1 MSQNSSV
8 VFNTSMIHPEYRVLT
23 TMLNNYITKET
34 SRAKSRK
41 DVPPGEMSKLLSQV
55 LSFLPEHRKFVW
67 DSNINGI
74 NVRYT
79 GNSEHQYDFWR
90 ENWWPAPNNRESLP
104 HAFVYS
110 VIGVPD
116 MEPQAFYSPQLN
128 TALFVNTEYYGQA
141 KSWALGMAAAILERY
156 YNTHSIHGACAEVEG
171 KGVVI
176 VAPTG
181 TGKTTQVNKLF
192 QHDSGKVVGDDWV
205 YIEHPANLKSGVG
218 HRFKVRQPERRL
230 YVRTENEENEPWL
243 RPILDGCK
251 CENVVVKK
259 ENCQNQKCW
268 DRCQN
273 GERKCVFDE
282 GREWCFYAF
291 GNSRALLPREWMSG
305 EAKVGD
311 SATLN
316 LIALLRRDSTS
327 PAQVNL
333 DPDEA
338 IQVLLEGSYMIRP
351 GAGPKEKW
359 GTMAQEPWYN
369 PYLLVR
375 DDRKQ
380 EEFFRREIES
390 SRCILL
396 NTGVEGIQQT
406 HDRILKELRKAT

>member
-1 MSQNSSV
+1 MA
-8 VFNTSMIHPEYRVLT
+8 
-23 TMLNNYITKET
+23 MLNNYITKET

-41 DVPPGEMSKLLSQV
+41 DVPAEEMKSLLSNA
-55 LSFLPEHRKFVW
+55 LAYLPHYRKFVW
-67 DSNINGI
+67 DANINGI

-90 ENWWPAPNNRESLP
+90 ENWWPSPNNRESLP

-110 VIGVPD
+110 VTGVPD

-141 KSWALGMAAAILERY
+141 KSWALGMAAAILERH
-156 YNTHSIHGACAEVEG
+156 YNTHSIHGACAEIDG
-171 KGVVI
+171 KGAVI

-181 TGKTTQVNKLF
+181 TGKTTQVNKMF
-192 QHDSGKVVGDDWV
+192 QHESGKVVGDDWV
-205 YIEHPANLKSGVG
+205 YIEHPGVLKSGVG
-218 HRFKVRQPERRL
+218 HRFKIRQPERRL

-251 CENVVVKK
+251 CENVVMRK
-259 ENCQNQKCW
+259 EDCQNQQCW
-268 DRCQN
+268 DRCQK
-273 GERKCVFDE
+273 GERRCVFDE

-291 GNSRALLPREWMSG
+291 ANSRALLPREWMRG
-305 EAKVGD
+305 EEKVGD

-316 LIALLRRDSTS
+316 LIALLRRDNTS

-333 DPDEA
+333 DPDDA
-338 IQVLLEGSYMIRP
+338 IKVLLEGSYMIRP

-359 GTMAQEPWYN
+359 GTMAHEPWYN

-375 DDRKQ
+375 DDKKQ

-390 SRCILL
+390 ARCILL
-396 NTGVEGIQQT
+396 NTGVESIQQT
-406 HDRILKELRKAT
+406 HDRIARELKKAS

>member
-1 MSQNSSV
+1 MA
-8 VFNTSMIHPEYRVLT
+8 
-23 TMLNNYITKET
+23 MLNNYITKET

-41 DVPPGEMSKLLSQV
+41 DVPSGEMNKLLSHALTYLQQ
-55 LSFLPEHRKFVW
+55 SRKFVW

-90 ENWWPAPNNRESLP
+90 ENWWPAPNNREALP
-104 HAFVYS
+104 HAFIYS

-116 MEPQAFYSPQLN
+116 MEPHAFYSPQLN

-141 KSWALGMAAAILERY
+141 KSWALGMAAAVLERH
-156 YNTHSIHGACAEVEG
+156 YNTHSIHGACAELDG
-171 KGVVI
+171 RGVVI

-192 QHDSGKVVGDDWV
+192 QHQQGKVIGDDWV
-205 YIEHPANLKSGVG
+205 YIEHPLNLKSGADY
-218 HRFKVRQPERRL
+218 RFAVRQPERRL

-251 CENVVVKK
+251 CENVVVRKQD
-259 ENCQNQKCW
+259 CQNQLCW
-268 DRCQN
+268 DRCEK
-273 GERKCVFDE
+273 GERSCVFDD

-291 GNSRALLPREWMSG
+291 GNSRALLPREWMG
-305 EAKVGD
+305 GDEKVGD
-311 SATLN
+311 SAKLD
-316 LIALLRRDSTS
+316 LLVLLRRDSTS

-333 DPDEA
+333 DPDTA
-338 IQVLLEGSYMIRP
+338 IEVLTEGKYMIRP

-375 DDRKQ
+375 DDKRQ

-406 HDRILKELRKAT
+406 HDRIVKELKSAI